1 MDKLTSMNV
10 FVRVAKT
17 ESFASAARDLGI
29 SRAMATKHIMQL
41 EHDLGIRLFNRTTR
55 KLSLTDV
62 GISYLVRC
70 QQVLQDVEDMEAAI
84 IHLHSEPRG
93 VLKISA
99 PPVIGITHIAPA
111 LAEFLKIHPDLTVDL
126 ILKSSQNDLIDDGL
140 DLGIYLG
147 AIEDSSLIARP
158 LASSPSVVCGAP
170 SYFARYGKPQT
181 PKELKQ
187 HSCLVNWAVSPR
199 DEWHFKS
206 ASGEE
211 TMVKVSGRMQAN
223 VADPIKTAAV
233 NGLGIIMLP
242 KYIVGKDI
250 AKGKLDIVLDDYTNP
265 ALEINA
271 VYPHR
276 KYLSAKVS
284 VFLTFLQNWLR
295 ERGGMA

>member
-17 ESFASAARDLGI
+17 GGFTSAANDLGI
-29 SRAMATKHIMQL
+29 SKAMVTKHIMDL
-41 EHDLGIRLFNRTTR
+41 ENNLGIRLFNRTTR
-55 KLSLTDV
+55 KLSLTEV
-62 GISYLVRC
+62 GACYLERC
-70 QQVLQDVEDMEAAI
+70 QLILQDVDDMETAI
-84 IHLHSEPRG
+84 THLHSQPRG

-111 LAEFLKIHPDLTVDL
+111 LADFLKLHPDLTVDL
-126 ILKSSQNDLIDDGL
+126 VLKSRQGDLIDDGL
-140 DLGIYLG
+140 DIGIYLG
-147 AIEDSSLIARP
+147 KIEDTSLIARS
-158 LASSPSVVCGAP
+158 LGSSPSVVCGAP
-170 SYFARYGKPQT
+170 DYFAKYGKPKT
-181 PKELKQ
+181 PQDLKQ

-211 TMVKVSGRMQAN
+211 TMVKVTGRMQAN

-233 NGLGIIMLP
+233 KGLGLIMLP

-250 AKGKLDIVLDDYTNP
+250 AKGKLEIVLEDYINP

-284 VFLTFLQNWLR
+284 VFLNFLQIWMHS
-295 ERGGMA
+295 RGGME